1 MFDQPNFW
9 LVLSNLILYLTL
21 YLLYSKAKRFPYAI
35 AKEQHLFGLFL
46 IMVFL
51 EFSFWGN
58 DWFHMYNF
66 YTYLQSG
73 ADTHME
79 DVYVWISQNLAPN
92 YFVFRLVVWGGSLL
106 LLIIMIEFLPIR
118 KHLAYFMFVSF
129 GLLWFSYAR
138 VSAAMIMMFCGL
150 ALLYNKKRKLF
161 IIKILA
167 LALIIGSFYFHK
179 TAIFGI
185 VIITLS
191 ILWQEINGRYIIL
204 PVLAV
209 VVALFLNLDYSV
221 EYFMNLD
228 VESTTPLDRSITSGQ
243 NYLEYDVLDRSIT
256 YYVLKALEQIP
267 YYVLTII
274 CIFLNKKKYALF
286 PPQIQVF
293 VKVLILTVT
302 VSFMLSF
309 IQELNLQTITERLM
323 RFAFLPTIIIMS
335 YIWKKKHLKKISRY
349 LILFGLT
356 SSMVSI
362 LYSLYV
368 HL

>member
-1 MFDQPNFW
+1 
-9 LVLSNLILYLTL
+9 
-21 YLLYSKAKRFPYAI
+21 
-35 AKEQHLFGLFL
+35 
-46 IMVFL
+46 
-51 EFSFWGN
+51 
-58 DWFHMYNF
+58 
-66 YTYLQSG
+66 
-73 ADTHME
+73 
-79 DVYVWISQNLAPN
+79 
-92 YFVFRLVVWGGSLL
+92 
-106 LLIIMIEFLPIR
+106 
-118 KHLAYFMFVSF
+118 
-129 GLLWFSYAR
+129 
-138 VSAAMIMMFCGL
+138 MIMMFCGL